1 MWPLLCHSLGISISL
16 CGVTVCSKHI
26 GRRGGEQGCLVN
38 EIILPMFSGFR
49 IHSAASFRTTLRT
62 CLSFRRT
69 EFYFSQ
75 SAAPTE
81 KPAVSLFISLWLAS
95 RHQNTEKRISGKKAK
110 VPTEKQPFVDP
121 TGYLEAGRWGGWAG
135 GHAGCLWAGC
145 GWLGTACLAPISATS
160 GPSANLA
167 EFTSARSR
175 AAICS
180 LPSPPARSN
189 QTSSHL
195 GLELPACAL
204 FTHAGAC
211 ALSLWWWH

>member
-1 MWPLLCHSLGISISL
+1 MTSTLPQFGN
-16 CGVTVCSKHI
+16 KHFFVWCYCLRQAHRKE
-26 GRRGGEQGCLVN
+26 RRRAG
-38 EIILPMFSGFR
+38 LPGKRNNPSHVLR
-49 IHSAASFRTTLRT
+49 IHSAAGFRTTLRI

-69 EFYFSQ
+69 GFYFSQ

-95 RHQNTEKRISGKKAK
+95 RHQNTEKCISGKKAK
-110 VPTEKQPFVDP
+110 VPTEKQPFVDR

-145 GWLGTACLAPISATS
+145 GWFGTACLAPISATS

-167 EFTSARSR
+167 EFAGARSR